1 MSYESIF
8 DKVNDISIHSN
19 GYSNLYYQGE
29 RLDSTEVVYVL
40 NVADIAYAMKHYKN
54 GTIVVCNEKI
64 YTIKDGC
71 AVFIDYNYRHFT
83 DTDTNEEEQPCHEI
97 KKTTCDACGAHLPI
111 NNVNNNGV
119 CKCGY
124 CDTFHYV
131 W

>member
-8 DKVNDISIHSN
+8 DKLNDISIHSN
-19 GYSNLYYQGE
+19 EFSNLYS
-29 RLDSTEVVYVL
+29 LDDTEWVCAFTE
-40 NVADIAYAMKHYKN
+40 ADLSYTAKHYKD
-54 GTIVVCNEKI
+54 GTIISYGAKRYIV
-64 YTIKDGC
+64 KDGC
-71 AVFIDYNYRHFT
+71 AVLIADYQC
-83 DTDTNEEEQPCHEI
+83 DTNEEEQPCHKI

-119 CKCGY
+119 CKCEY

>member
-1 MSYESIF
+1 MYVVQLWKEKTRTLGCGISNMSYESIF

-71 AVFIDYNYRHFT
+71 AVFY
-83 DTDTNEEEQPCHEI
+83 
-97 KKTTCDACGAHLPI
+97 
-111 NNVNNNGV
+111 
-119 CKCGY
+119 
-124 CDTFHYV
+124 
-131 W
+131 